1 MEILVNNYPVDF
13 VIENEKTVSE
23 VVDSILVWCRQKDL
37 ILTMIYIDDEIF
49 ALDQIPDRSVDSVK
63 IINCLIQSRS
73 ELVFASVDEGIRYC
87 EKADLFVK
95 DASISGRV
103 GRSDMVD
110 LASGL
115 IWLDDIVSNIIHL
128 LGLKADTVKFRDIN
142 LSEYI
147 SSLESYKNS
156 IENGSVDTYLDIL
169 KSNAGIFLTSIGILR
184 MLIVSDEMK
193 ALVMQSIDS
202 PDVLMKSLLQ
212 IKDSL
217 GEQLD
222 NIESTAAAFQAG
234 KDAEGIEGFKKF
246 IDFIAEYV
254 RTSSQVAPVF
264 DINLS
269 EIKINDT
276 SLEEKNRVLQDFLN
290 QTVEIMENNDII
302 SLSDML
308 EYEIK
313 PSLGDL
319 GDYIDIIQS
328 RIQGR

>member
-49 ALDQIPDRSVDSVK
+49 ALDQIPDRTVDSVK
-63 IINCLIQSRS
+63 ILNCLIQSRS

-87 EKADLFVK
+87 EKADAFVAEACK
-95 DASISGRV
+95 SGRV

-128 LGLKADTVKFRDIN
+128 LGLKPETVKFRDIN
-142 LSEYI
+142 LSEYV
-147 SSLESYKNS
+147 SSLESYKDS
-156 IENGSVDTYLDIL
+156 IENGSVETYLEIL
-169 KSNAGIFLTSIGILR
+169 KSNSGIFQRSVGFLR
-184 MLIVSDEMK
+184 MLVVSDEMK

-212 IKDSL
+212 IKESL

-234 KDAEGIEGFKKF
+234 RDAEGIEGFKKF

-254 RTSSQVAPVF
+254 RTSSQVSPVF

-269 EIKINDT
+269 EIKINGT
-276 SLEEKNRVLQDFLN
+276 SLEEKNRILQDFLN

-313 PSLGDL
+313 PSLCDL